1 MTVLLTTKTLKGI
14 LSYSLMIGTGTV
26 YKISTPKTDKVYI
39 GSTTTP
45 INRRFSSHKSRPC
58 CSCKELLEL
67 GECKIEA
74 LEVLY
79 NCTKR
84 ELEIKEQYY
93 LNLLKELTV
102 NKKRAHQTKE
112 DRRKQ
117 KADNNKKWKLE
128 NPELYKQK
136 KRDENERRKERLAK
150 KMEEG

>member
-1 MTVLLTTKTLKGI
+1 M
-14 LSYSLMIGTGTV
+14 SQTGTV
-26 YKISTPKTDKVYI
+26 YKISTDKSDKVYI

-84 ELEIKEQYY
+84 
-93 LNLLKELTV
+93 
-102 NKKRAHQTKE
+102 
-112 DRRKQ
+112 
-117 KADNNKKWKLE
+117 
-128 NPELYKQK
+128 
-136 KRDENERRKERLAK
+136 
-150 KMEEG
+150 

>member
-1 MTVLLTTKTLKGI
+1 
-14 LSYSLMIGTGTV
+14 MIGTGTV